1 MNEVIMSQNNLVV
14 TRISNWILC
23 RLLYMEFT
31 ILNITDTPRLIWR
44 PTNTEAVEGSDV
56 TVTLECE
63 AVSYPQHTT
72 QWFKVRDL

>member
-56 TVTLECE
+56 TLECE